1 MTFDFE
7 AFKQKYINDTGVEV
21 FVGNAAEIRSFI
33 AIYEEK
39 QVALEEM
46 SKELKI
52 ANDMIKELKVQ
63 IRAKSPDGSKKA
75 PYDDPND

>member
-7 AFKQKYINDTGVEV
+7 AFKQKYVNDTGVEV

-33 AIYEEK
+33 AIFEEK
-39 QVALEEM
+39 QKALEDM

-52 ANDMIKELKVQ
+52 ANDIIKDLKEKE
-63 IRAKSPDGSKKA
+63 RLAYKKA
-75 PYDDPND
+75 KYMDLDD